1 MGKFVSWFLA
11 GLGCLFVGL
20 IVFVVFVRI
29 EFWQEVGGTEDHP
42 FTSAMKGLGWEAKH
56 SSADAVR
63 IATQRLLG
71 QEIVGD
77 AVGHR

>member
-42 FTSAMKGLGWEAKH
+42 FTSAMKVLGFLLMLGGPLFFWLVMPVLAGIR
-56 SSADAVR
+56 A
-63 IATQRLLG
+63 LLG
-71 QEIVGD
+71 DGE
-77 AVGHR
+77 R